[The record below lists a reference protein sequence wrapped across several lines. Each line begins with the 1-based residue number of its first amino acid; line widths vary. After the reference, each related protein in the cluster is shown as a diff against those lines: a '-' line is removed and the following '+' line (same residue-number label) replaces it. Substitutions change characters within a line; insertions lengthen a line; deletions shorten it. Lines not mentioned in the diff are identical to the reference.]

1 VGAKRREI
9 STTAFSSLR
18 QIYKI
23 GEKGKDSRKENV
35 KGGERKWYV
44 SEENKKK
51 YVLLQ
56 KDIMAF
62 FSVKIQMVW

>member
-23 GEKGKDSRKENV
+23 GEKGKKRMSEKGKDSRKENV
-35 KGGERKWYV
+35 KGGER
-44 SEENKKK
+44 
-51 YVLLQ
+51 
-56 KDIMAF
+56 
-62 FSVKIQMVW
+62 